1 MLNIKELEQQGY
13 ENNLTEFLKGFTTE
27 ELESIKSRIFVD
39 DIVGVRV
46 KILEALITE
55 LEYRKSDEALA
66 LRNNESKRI

>member
-1 MLNIKELEQQGY
+1 MQV
-13 ENNLTEFLKGFTTE
+13 
-27 ELESIKSRIFVD
+27 LESIKKRIFVD